1 MLAKNENN
9 QPSNNNKNPV
19 TDTSTQRNMNP
30 EESKEEKK
38 QLLVHFLFITDCFKK
53 STFPKKKKWTHSMKN

>member
-1 MLAKNENN
+1 
-9 QPSNNNKNPV
+9 
-19 TDTSTQRNMNP
+19 MNP

-53 STFPKKKKWTHSMKN
+53 STFPKKKKMDTFYEELENLRDLFCLRRE

>member
-1 MLAKNENN
+1 
-9 QPSNNNKNPV
+9 
-19 TDTSTQRNMNP
+19 MNP